1 MASTGK
7 DTTHIYVLDFR
18 LLACFQVVV
27 QPLGFCMRQFA
38 FLFVIVGLLVWAAV
52 AVAIDHASPDSCRS
66 VLLRAIH
73 L

>member
-38 FLFVIVGLLVWAAV
+38 FLFVIVGLLLLIVAAV
-52 AVAIDHASPDSCRS
+52 AI
-66 VLLRAIH
+66 
-73 L
+73 